1 LFGSVISVQDRQ
13 KRRSSGHRVVANRA
27 ELRRFVKHI
36 ISRADAARD
45 AKQYRDAAVLYNEAL
60 HLSPDNAAI
69 HVQCG
74 HMYKEAGDLNNAELH
89 YDAANRL
96 IPKDPDLALQLGH
109 FYKISGR
116 TREAAAAYE
125 RAIELNPNWPEPRA
139 ELTHLR
145 QTGWRG
151 GTRLTADI
159 QMSVEASRWRLN
171 FDDEASKLQTLI
183 TVDGLVPEIM
193 PRKPHEMLE
202 NHHESIHLRRFGKR
216 ERSAWGML
224 QTFRG
229 IEAIRGFC
237 ISSEPIVEVQ
247 IAVNGLIVQRGPPR
261 GGYKIHFEKENF
273 HLRKYVINI
282 WYDFANFACGRYGIE
297 VRFLDAPNN
306 VRHVHREQIA
316 IAAALPE
323 GDFPDSDSVISL
335 PETDQRSLEEQINSR
350 ASMVRSPKP
359 ALFARDPQNVLILRT
374 DQLGDMVASVPAI
387 RRLRELMPS
396 AHFVGLLTSSNSE
409 LAETLNLF
417 SEIIVVDF
425 PDDQVERRRIM
436 PHERQA
442 ELRQKLEQYRFD
454 LAIDLADSGMS
465 RPLLLL
471 SGARFLYGFYDREWP
486 WLSAGFEGNSHDPKN
501 DREII
506 PHSTKVL
513 AFVERLGAMLN
524 SKAQS
529 VRRVDLTRNALAS
542 YGISE
547 VDRFAVLHSG
557 GRSFARWPGYG
568 ELASRVLEQTDLK
581 VLLLADD
588 SAIRDKL
595 TPDLRG
601 SERFRLLEGRLP
613 FDDLDA
619 LLSFCEVFVGN
630 DSGPKHLAA
639 LRGAKVVSIHS
650 SRLNWNEWG
659 QEMGGLIISRK
670 LPCAGCLLYFDYDA
684 HECGKDVA
692 CVTSI
697 SVDEVFTAL
706 LKLLSGG

>member
-1 LFGSVISVQDRQ
+1 
-13 KRRSSGHRVVANRA
+13 
-27 ELRRFVKHI
+27 
-36 ISRADAARD
+36 
-45 AKQYRDAAVLYNEAL
+45 
-60 HLSPDNAAI
+60 
-69 HVQCG
+69 
-74 HMYKEAGDLNNAELH
+74 M
-89 YDAANRL
+89 
-96 IPKDPDLALQLGH
+96 
-109 FYKISGR
+109 
-116 TREAAAAYE
+116 
-125 RAIELNPNWPEPRA
+125 
-139 ELTHLR
+139 
-145 QTGWRG
+145 
-151 GTRLTADI
+151 
-159 QMSVEASRWRLN
+159 
-171 FDDEASKLQTLI
+171 I
-183 TVDGLVPEIM
+183 TVERLVPEIV
-193 PRKPHEMLE
+193 PRKPQEMLE
-202 NHHESIHLRRFGKR
+202 NHHELILLRRFGKR

-224 QTFRG
+224 PTFRG
-229 IEAIRGFC
+229 VEAIRGFC

-247 IAVNGLIVQRGPPR
+247 IALNGLIVHRGPPR
-261 GGYKIHFEKENF
+261 GGYKLQFEKENP
-273 HLRKYVINI
+273 HLRQYVFNI
-282 WYDFANFACGRYGIE
+282 WYNFAQFAHGRYEIE
-297 VRFLDAPNN
+297 VRFLNSPTT
-306 VRHVHREQIA
+306 VRRVHREQIVV
-316 IAAALPE
+316 AAALLE
-323 GDFPDSDSVISL
+323 EDFPDSDSVISVS
-335 PETDQRSLEEQINSR
+335 ETDPRSVEEQINSR

-359 ALFARDPQNVLILRT
+359 ALFGRDPHNVLILRT
-374 DQLGDMVASVPAI
+374 DQLGDMVASIPAI

-417 SEIIVVDF
+417 NEIIVVDF

-436 PHERQA
+436 PLERQG
-442 ELRQKLEQYRFD
+442 ELRQRLEQYRFD

-486 WLSAGFEGNSHDPKN
+486 WLSAGFEGHSHDPKN
-501 DREII
+501 EREIL

-529 VRRVDLTRNALAS
+529 IRRADLTRNALAS

-547 VDRFAVLHSG
+547 GDRFAVLHSG
-557 GRSFARWPGYG
+557 GRSFARWPGYC

-581 VLLLADD
+581 VVLLADD
-588 SAIRDKL
+588 FAVRDKL
-595 TPDLRG
+595 TSDLSG
-601 SERFRLLEGRLP
+601 SERFQLLEGRLP

-639 LRGAKVVSIHS
+639 LRGAKVVSTHS

-659 QEMGGLIISRK
+659 QEIGGLIISRK
-670 LPCAGCLLYFDYDA
+670 VPCAGCLLYFDYDA

-706 LKLLSGG
+706 LKLLSNGERII